1 MKVKAYVF
9 AIAAVL
15 SVVSLILFLISA
27 VSSGTSS
34 IPSVILSGVLT
45 SSLASLIII
54 IGEYFIIK
62 RTAIEKLYIESEHI
76 KKQIFK
82 SIRYLAPLDLYM
94 LNADKIKKSVKGYL
108 GILEIGLDDLG
119 FLFDDVLFVSE
130 IFCKKG
136 KRKKRLWIHK
146 NIYELI
152 YNYKKE
158 VAAVSD
164 ELYLILNNPSLVS
177 KGPCLKSFE
186 NLQKV
191 FFNTSQGPAEKS
203 VCVEQTYLKN
213 IEESNS
219 KLLEFISHEAAK
231 ETKQN
236 YSLGIFMLP

>member
-34 IPSVILSGVLT
+34 VLSVILSGVF
-45 SSLASLIII
+45 SSSFVSLIIVAC
-54 IGEYFIIK
+54 EYFQNK
-62 RTAIEKLYIESEHI
+62 RTAIENLYTESERI
-76 KKQIFK
+76 KKQINK
-82 SIRYLAPLDLYM
+82 NIRYLAPYDFYE
-94 LNADKIKKSVKGYL
+94 LNESSADKIKESINGYL
-108 GILEIGLDDLG
+108 SILDIDLDKLG
-119 FLFDDVLFVSE
+119 FLFDDVFFVSE
-130 IFCKKG
+130 VFRQKN

-213 IEESNS
+213 IEES
-219 KLLEFISHEAAK
+219 KIGRAHV
-231 ETKQN
+231 
-236 YSLGIFMLP
+236 